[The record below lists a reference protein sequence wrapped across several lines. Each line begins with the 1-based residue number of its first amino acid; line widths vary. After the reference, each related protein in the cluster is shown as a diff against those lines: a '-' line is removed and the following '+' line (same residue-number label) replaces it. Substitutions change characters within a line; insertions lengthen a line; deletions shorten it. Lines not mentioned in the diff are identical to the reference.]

1 MKIPY
6 QYTESLLIILYNF
19 ILLYGCAIIYLGHP

>member
-19 ILLYGCAIIYLGHP
+19 ILLCGCAIIYLGGP